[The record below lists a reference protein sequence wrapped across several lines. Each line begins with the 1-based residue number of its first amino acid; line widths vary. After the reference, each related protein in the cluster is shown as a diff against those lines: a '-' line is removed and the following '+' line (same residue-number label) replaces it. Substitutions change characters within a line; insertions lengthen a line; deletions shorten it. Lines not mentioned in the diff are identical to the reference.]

1 MKKLIFG
8 LILVLLSSIA
18 LIVPASALDI
28 ERPQE
33 EVETET
39 FENIYV
45 YDEADALMGVHKK
58 EMINRAKAAHDE
70 TNIRFA
76 IVIVPRVAGD
86 MTSYVAQRFDELHM
100 EGGAKESGFLLVLEY
115 NTGKVGWKATPE
127 LNVQIN
133 RSYSQWL
140 DNSTKGFEKEVTRT
154 FSGRIGMLF
163 LNIVDVLKKS
173 HIYYA
178 NTAADVCH
186 DNIKSEMDAIMVT
199 ITVVFFCMI
208 IQILIPYRTPRLIA
222 LAIAEALILAVSPG
236 FAKNCHASQGSIVLC
251 VTSFVM
257 VATYFIVNA
266 FFGYSKKKPDVEIT
280 DHSVGY
286 HY

>member
-1 MKKLIFG
+1 M
-8 LILVLLSSIA
+8 VLLSSIV
-18 LIVPASALDI
+18 LIAPASALDI

-33 EVETET
+33 EVEVEP

-45 YDEADALMGVHKK
+45 YDEANALMDVHKE
-58 EMINRAKAAHDE
+58 EMIQKAKAAHDE
-70 TNIRFA
+70 ANIRFA
-76 IVIVPRVAGD
+76 IVIVPRVVGD
-86 MTSYVAQRFDELHM
+86 MTNYVAQRFDELHM

-115 NTGKVGWKATPE
+115 NTGKINWKATPE

-133 RSYSQWL
+133 RVYSQWL

-163 LNIVDVLKKS
+163 INIVDTLKKS

-178 NTAADVCH
+178 NTAADVCR

-199 ITVVFFCMI
+199 ITMVFFCMI
-208 IQILIPYRTPRLIA
+208 VQILIPYRTPRLIA

-251 VTSFVM
+251 ATSFVM

>member
-1 MKKLIFG
+1 MRKLIFG

-18 LIVPASALDI
+18 LIAPANALDI

-33 EVETET
+33 EVETEP

-45 YDEADALMGVHKK
+45 YDEANALMEVHKE
-58 EMINRAKAAHDE
+58 EMIKKAKAAHDE

-115 NTGKVGWKATPE
+115 NTGKVNWKATPE

-133 RSYSQWL
+133 RVYSQWL

-163 LNIVDVLKKS
+163 INIVDMLKKS
-173 HIYYA
+173 NIYYA
-178 NTAADVCH
+178 NTATDVCH
-186 DNIKSEMDAIMVT
+186 DNIKSEMDAIAVT

-208 IQILIPYRTPRLIA
+208 VQILIPYRTPRLIA

-266 FFGYSKKKPDVEIT
+266 FFGYSRKKPDVEIT

>member
-28 ERPQE
+28 ARPQE
-33 EVETET
+33 EVEAET

-45 YDEADALMGVHKK
+45 YDEADALMDVHEE
-58 EMINRAKAAHDE
+58 EMIKKAKAAHDE

-76 IVIVPRVAGD
+76 IVIVPRVSGD

-115 NTGKVGWKATPE
+115 NTGKISWKATSE

-133 RSYSQWL
+133 QWYSQWL
-140 DNSTKGFEKEVTRT
+140 DNTTKGFEKEVTRT
-154 FSGRIGMLF
+154 FSGRIDMLF
-163 LNIVDVLKKS
+163 IDIIGILKKS
-173 HIYYA
+173 HISYA
-178 NTAADVCH
+178 NTATGVCH
-186 DNIKSEMDAIMVT
+186 DNFKGEMDAVVVT

-208 IQILIPYRTPRLIA
+208 FQILIPYRAPRLIV
-222 LAIAEALILAVSPG
+222 LMIAEAFILAVSPW

-251 VTSFVM
+251 VASFMM

>member
-1 MKKLIFG
+1 
-8 LILVLLSSIA
+8 
-18 LIVPASALDI
+18 
-28 ERPQE
+28 
-33 EVETET
+33 
-39 FENIYV
+39 
-45 YDEADALMGVHKK
+45 MGVHKK
-58 EMINRAKAAHDE
+58 EMINKAKAAHDE

-115 NTGKVGWKATPE
+115 NTGKVNWKATPE

-133 RSYSQWL
+133 RVYSQWL

-163 LNIVDVLKKS
+163 INIVDTLKKS

-178 NTAADVCH
+178 NTAADVCR
-186 DNIKSEMDAIMVT
+186 DNIKSEMDAIAVT

-208 IQILIPYRTPRLIA
+208 VQILIPYRTPRLIA
-222 LAIAEALILAVSPG
+222 LAIAEALILAVSPR

-266 FFGYSKKKPDVEIT
+266 FFGYSKKKPDVDIT

>member
-1 MKKLIFG
+1 M
-8 LILVLLSSIA
+8 VLLSSIV
-18 LIVPASALDI
+18 LIAPASALDI

-33 EVETET
+33 EVEVEP

-45 YDEADALMGVHKK
+45 YDEANALMDVHKE
-58 EMINRAKAAHDE
+58 EMIQKAKAAHDE
-70 TNIRFA
+70 ANIRFA
-76 IVIVPRVAGD
+76 IVIVPRVVGD
-86 MTSYVAQRFDELHM
+86 MTNYVAQRFDELHM

-115 NTGKVGWKATPE
+115 NTGKINWKATPE

-133 RSYSQWL
+133 RVYSQWL

-163 LNIVDVLKKS
+163 INIVDTLKKS

-178 NTAADVCH
+178 NTAADVCR

-199 ITVVFFCMI
+199 ITMVFFCMI
-208 IQILIPYRTPRLIA
+208 VQILIPYRTPRLIA

>member
-1 MKKLIFG
+1 MRKLIFG

-18 LIVPASALDI
+18 LIAPANALDI

-33 EVETET
+33 EVETEP

-45 YDEADALMGVHKK
+45 YDEANALMEVHKE
-58 EMINRAKAAHDE
+58 EMIKKAKAAHDE

-115 NTGKVGWKATPE
+115 NTGKVNWKATPE

-133 RSYSQWL
+133 RVYSQWL

-163 LNIVDVLKKS
+163 INIVDMLKKS
-173 HIYYA
+173 NIYYA
-178 NTAADVCH
+178 NTATDVCH
-186 DNIKSEMDAIMVT
+186 DNIKSEMDAIAVT

-208 IQILIPYRTPRLIA
+208 VQILIPYRTPRLIA
-222 LAIAEALILAVSPG
+222 LAIAEALILAVSPR

-266 FFGYSKKKPDVEIT
+266 FFGYSRKKPDVEIT

>member
-18 LIVPASALDI
+18 LIAPANALDI

-33 EVETET
+33 EVETEP

-45 YDEADALMGVHKK
+45 YDEANALMEVHKE
-58 EMINRAKAAHDE
+58 EMIKKAKAAHDE

-86 MTSYVAQRFDELHM
+86 MASYAAQRFDELHM
-100 EGGAKESGFLLVLEY
+100 EGGAKESGFLVVLEY
-115 NTGKVGWKATPE
+115 DTGRIKWKATSE
-127 LNVQIN
+127 LNSQIN
-133 RSYSQWL
+133 RVYSQWL

-163 LNIVDVLKKS
+163 INIVDTLKKS

-178 NTAADVCH
+178 NTAADVCR

-199 ITVVFFCMI
+199 ITVVFFRMI
-208 IQILIPYRTPRLIA
+208 IQALIPYRTPRLIA
-222 LAIAEALILAVSPG
+222 LMIAEALILAVSPW
-236 FAKNCHASQGSIVLC
+236 FAKNCHASRGSIVLC
-251 VTSFVM
+251 VASFVM

-266 FFGYSKKKPDVEIT
+266 FFGYSRKKPDVDIT

>member
-1 MKKLIFG
+1 MRKLIFG
-8 LILVLLSSIA
+8 LILILLSSIA

-58 EMINRAKAAHDE
+58 EMINKAKAAHDE

-115 NTGKVGWKATPE
+115 NTGKVNWKATPE

-133 RSYSQWL
+133 RVYSQWL

-163 LNIVDVLKKS
+163 INIVDTLKKS
-173 HIYYA
+173 NIYYA
-178 NTAADVCH
+178 NTATDVCH
-186 DNIKSEMDAIMVT
+186 DNIKSEMDAIAVT

-208 IQILIPYRTPRLIA
+208 VQILIPYRTPRLIA
-222 LAIAEALILAVSPG
+222 LAIAEALILAVSPR

-266 FFGYSKKKPDVEIT
+266 FFGYSRKKPDVEIT